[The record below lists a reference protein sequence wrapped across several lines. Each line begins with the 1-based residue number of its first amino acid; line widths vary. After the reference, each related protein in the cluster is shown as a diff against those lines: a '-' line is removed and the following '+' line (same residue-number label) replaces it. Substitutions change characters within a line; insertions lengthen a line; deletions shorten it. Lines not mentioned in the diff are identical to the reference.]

1 MIPMSKQL
9 SCLTRTLSGIALAL
23 TLSAPAIAA
32 MPDGD
37 ITISAP
43 GRPAVTLTPT
53 QIQTLPAVDADI
65 AFATAHGPFH
75 AHATGPLLWTVLL
88 AVHAIN
94 PKSPETLAHEAVTT
108 LGADHYA
115 ATLAL
120 GELAPAFAD
129 KKIILATAVNGKP
142 LAPGHYRLFVPGDG
156 HGGRSVRDVAG
167 FTVTNLH
174 P

>member
-1 MIPMSKQL
+1 MFQNNAAVRRTA
-9 SCLTRTLSGIALAL
+9 CGLTLAL
-23 TLSAPAIAA
+23 SISAAA
-32 MPDGD
+32 SAATPDGD

-43 GRPAVTLTPT
+43 GQPAITLTPA
-53 QIQTLPAVDADI
+53 QIHALPPAVVDI

-75 AHATGPLLWTVLL
+75 AHATGPLLWTLL
-88 AVHAIN
+88 QAAHAIN

-108 LGADHYA
+108 TGADHYA

-129 KKIILATAVNGKP
+129 KKIILATVVNGKP